1 MGKKKQAFNN
11 LSGNR
16 GYRACSI
23 SLAPS
28 KALTVTPTYEYF
40 VDWEFNR
47 DSTNILERETR
58 ILIPV
63 LPCMSCVILDK

>member
-1 MGKKKQAFNN
+1 MIRTLYSVLLHVFSEKKESDVSLMGKKKQAFNN

-40 VDWEFNR
+40 VD
-47 DSTNILERETR
+47 
-58 ILIPV
+58 
-63 LPCMSCVILDK
+63 